1 MSLSTSYFSTPPT
14 ANVNTYIGGI
24 PASIVAPDSGR
35 ERLQAYDNIYDT
47 NSATQQQLTTLQN
60 QVLDLR
66 NQVVRLQY
74 AKATQS
80 ITESSNWIANGDCS
94 QFTLP
99 QPVVGTVNAGP
110 NNTGFILQ
118 GRAIPIMDRWYHV
131 IEGSGLNVS
140 NLRMEAKQVNLTSY
154 ITGTPPFGTFPSSTI
169 KGLSVK
175 WLNPTNGNACFAL
188 ETVNKDKYGGMLG
201 VQHIIPN
208 VREFMNKTYTLGFW
222 IYSSKLTKC
231 FVRVLRQYN
240 TTQKGGASLDLVKLT
255 SVDLNGNGWKYVTMP
270 VVFPALSGDKTI
282 TEGQH
287 GCVIQIGPLYYRWNR
302 DVITNTVTSNTYGS
316 PDVFTSTTPGVEFV
330 LAEIQLR
337 SDTTSL
343 DGTGFPTNL
352 REEERTLKYVTYV
365 APQKP
370 TTLSLPVWTPTT
382 LALGQIRNL
391 DGYNQEYHF
400 QLKYASRL
408 LTLPSMIIWGF
419 KTTTS
424 GLGKCGIRWNSRSD
438 IYNSDNSSP
447 QLWGNINA
455 GGLDIQCLYYYAAK
469 DPSSNNILYNQG
481 KIDNMRLYGSW
492 CNANNGVQIVSF
504 SEGEM
509 IFKNQANTSDFGG
522 GAETGGLPG
531 YTALIT
537 NRTVDCGWFTCIVA
551 ECDVGAYNSQL
562 EVLGWVDFSFSAPTT
577 LPL

>member
-1 MSLSTSYFSTPPT
+1 MSLSSSYFSTPPT

-24 PASIVAPDSGR
+24 PSSIVSADRGR
-35 ERLQAYDNIYDT
+35 ELLQSYDNIYDT

-60 QVLDLR
+60 QVMDLR
-66 NQVVRLQY
+66 AQILQLQY
-74 AKATQS
+74 AKATQTVS
-80 ITESSNWIANGDCS
+80 EALNWIANGDCS

-99 QPVVGTVNAGP
+99 QPVVGTVNAGA

-131 IEGSGLNVS
+131 IEGSGLNAS

-175 WLNPTNGNACFAL
+175 WFNPTNANACFAL
-188 ETVNKDKYGGMLG
+188 ETSNTAKYGGLLG

-208 VREFMNKTYTLGFW
+208 VREFMSRTYTLGFW

-240 TTQKGGASLDLVKLT
+240 TTQKGGGSLDSVMVT
-255 SVDLNGNGWKYVTMP
+255 SVDLKGNGWKYVTMP
-270 VVFPALSGDKTI
+270 VVFPALSGGKTI

-287 GCVIQIGPLYYRWNR
+287 GCVIQIGPLYYRWYYNAL
-302 DVITNTVTSNTYGS
+302 TSTVTSNTYGS

-370 TTLSLPVWTPTT
+370 TTLSLPVNTPTT

-400 QLKYASRL
+400 PLKYASRL

-419 KTTTS
+419 KTSTS
-424 GLGKCGIRWNSRSD
+424 GLGQCGIRWNSRSD

-447 QLWGNINA
+447 QLWGSINA
-455 GGLDIQCLYYYAAK
+455 GGLDMQCLYYYAAK
-469 DPSSNNILYNQG
+469 DPSNNLILYNQS
-481 KIDNMRLYGSW
+481 KIDNMRGYGSW
-492 CNANNGVQIVSF
+492 CNAKNGVQIVSF

-509 IFKNQANTSDFGG
+509 IFKNQANTLHFQG
-522 GAETGGLPG
+522 GADTGGLPG

-551 ECDVGAYNSQL
+551 ECDVGTYNSQL
-562 EVLGWVDFSFSAPTT
+562 EVLGYVDFSWTAPTT

>member
-14 ANVNTYIGGI
+14 ANVNTYIAGI
-24 PASIVAPDSGR
+24 PSSIVSADGGR
-35 ERLQAYDNIYDT
+35 EQLQAYDNIYDT

-60 QVLDLR
+60 QVADLR
-66 NQVVRLQY
+66 NQIVQLQY

-99 QPVVGTVNAGP
+99 QPVVGTVNAGA

-131 IEGSGLNVS
+131 IEGAGLNVS

-175 WLNPTNGNACFAL
+175 WFNPTNANACFAL
-188 ETVNKDKYGGMLG
+188 ETTYTPKYGGLLG

-208 VREFMNKTYTLGFW
+208 VREFMSRTYTLGFW

-240 TTQKGGASLDLVKLT
+240 TTQKGGVSLDSVMIT

-270 VVFPALSGDKTI
+270 VVFPALSGGKTI

-287 GCVIQIGPLYYRWNR
+287 GCVIQIGPLYYRWGYNEL
-302 DVITNTVTSNTYGS
+302 TQLSTSKTYGS

-370 TTLSLPVWTPTT
+370 TTLSLPVNTPTT

-391 DGYNQEYHF
+391 DGWNQEYHF
-400 QLKYASRL
+400 PLKYASRL

-419 KTTTS
+419 KNPE
-424 GLGKCGIRWNSRSD
+424 GLGQCGIRWNSRSD
-438 IYNSDNSSP
+438 IYNEENSSP
-447 QLWGNINA
+447 QLWGSINA

-469 DPSSNNILYNQG
+469 DAFSNLIFYNQS
-481 KIDNMRLYGSW
+481 KIDNMRGYGSW
-492 CNANNGVQIVSF
+492 CNAKNGVQIVSF

-509 IFKNQANTSDFGG
+509 IFKNQAHTTHFAG

-537 NRTVDCGWFTCIVA
+537 NRTQHCGWFTCIVA
-551 ECDVGAYNSQL
+551 ECDVGTYGGQN
-562 EVLGWVDFSFSAPTT
+562 EVLGYIDFSFTAPTT
-577 LPL
+577 LPF